1 MFNNIGNL
9 CQRAGRY
16 DESLKHYRNALSIYR
31 EIGDRRCEA
40 DALNNIGAA
49 FHHAGHHGE
58 ALEPSSEGPRPRP
71 RTRRALPGSQIPLQ
85 YR

>member
-49 FHHAGHHGE
+49 FYHAGHYGE
-58 ALEPSSEGPRPRP
+58 ALSHHQKALVLAHELAEPY
-71 RTRRALPGSQIPLQ
+71 PGSQIPLQ